1 MRNDVT
7 MKFEIYEIEN
17 DKENSG
23 ENIRNNKVDNKVDN
37 INLKFEVYECVRGG
51 MQQTTPGAIEKFEY
65 PRHESTKYLI
75 LQHNKSWYNKYYTH
89 RSVAL
94 HDTADVITNT
104 MQRVQ

>member
-37 INLKFEVYECVRGG
+37 KVNNKVNNINLKFEVYECTRGG
-51 MQQTTPGAIEKFEY
+51 M
-65 PRHESTKYLI
+65 
-75 LQHNKSWYNKYYTH
+75 
-89 RSVAL
+89 
-94 HDTADVITNT
+94 
-104 MQRVQ
+104 

>member
-1 MRNDVT
+1 MRNKMRNDVT

-65 PRHESTKYLI
+65 PRHESTKHLI
-75 LQHNKSWYNKYYTH
+75 LQHNKS
-89 RSVAL
+89 
-94 HDTADVITNT
+94 
-104 MQRVQ
+104 